1 MVMLSRVF
9 GLRVSGREGFR
20 VSVLGFRWFL
30 RTWRGLVRL
39 DTITL
44 NPPKLEILN
53 YDSTTLK
60 HQDAQS
66 LSTKSLNFPQ
76 AS

>member
-53 YDSTTLK
+53 
-60 HQDAQS
+60 
-66 LSTKSLNFPQ
+66 
-76 AS
+76 